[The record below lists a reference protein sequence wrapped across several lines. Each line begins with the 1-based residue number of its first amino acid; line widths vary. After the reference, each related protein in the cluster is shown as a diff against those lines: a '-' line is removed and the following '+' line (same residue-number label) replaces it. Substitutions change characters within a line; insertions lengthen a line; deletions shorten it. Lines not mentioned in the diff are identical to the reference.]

1 MISIGEQEEIKKIIK
16 SGFDLELISFELDI
30 PLEEIKELKK
40 ELDKENKA
48 VKTRSAKEIIDE
60 RNNAA
65 HKKMVQL
72 RERYKRLYFR
82 NNESKTINKKELS
95 SREIKE
101 IELIIDKIEQNVQ
114 SIQQANKEEKRK
126 TAKVII
132 DNVIKIESYQLT
144 IEQAE
149 KIGKLLNDDN
159 VQKTILGAYDRIEL
173 GIGIIKKIIATKLA
187 QAVEIAFYQT
197 EDVEELKRLDK
208 KITSEILER
217 NPTLI
222 GGIKTR
228 ILYKISEIQ
237 RREII
242 NKIKNDISTDIL
254 KIVEKLVQGTLDVE
268 DAKIVIEQ
276 EAKKQYESKKTIKNK
291 TKARFLVT
299 EEQQKSQI
307 LMKIRSAI
315 VDRAEEYPIENPQ
328 VTVEQLYEL
337 DSSDIGQTIRVVVQN
352 LVNTKRFEEAKV
364 VCREFSKYKDDEK
377 MIKNMMLLK
386 KEIRNAEIGDL
397 VLRGIYMEGTI
408 EEERTYFELI
418 EKGLNSRNVKI
429 GAISLGKSKD
439 GLKDIS
445 LADIWSEDKNKSKY
459 EQIR

>member
-40 ELDKENKA
+40 ELDKQNRT

-72 RERYKRLYFR
+72 REKYMQLYLR
-82 NNESKTINKKELS
+82 NNKTVTTGQKELS
-95 SREIKE
+95 PKEIRE
-101 IELIIDKIEQNVQ
+101 IELIIGKIEQNIQ
-114 SIQQANKEEKRK
+114 SIQQASKEERRK

-149 KIGKLLNDDN
+149 KIGDLLNDDN
-159 VQKTILGAYDRIEL
+159 IRKTILGAYDRIEL

-187 QAVEIAFYQT
+187 QAVEIALYQT
-197 EDVEELKRLDK
+197 EDVEELRCLDK

-408 EEERTYFELI
+408 EEERIYFELI

-459 EQIR
+459 EQVR